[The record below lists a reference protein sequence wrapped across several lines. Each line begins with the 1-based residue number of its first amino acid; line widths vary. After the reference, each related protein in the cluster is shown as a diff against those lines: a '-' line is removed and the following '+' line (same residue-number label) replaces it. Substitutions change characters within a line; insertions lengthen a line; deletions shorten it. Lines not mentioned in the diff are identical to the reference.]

1 MPKKI
6 TFGEDVKKGR
16 AINQVYFSELCH
28 IIYEPLVINVRQ
40 HIAGEVKTVL
50 MDALFHNQ
58 RSSSSYHKR
67 EMVFRDCSEDRRATP
82 EETKVFREAQAQY
95 EASKLRTGD
104 SVPQTEPETTLEELV

>member
-16 AINQVYFSELCH
+16 AINQVYFSELFH
-28 IIYEPLVINVRQ
+28 IIYEPLAINVKQ

-67 EMVFRDCSEDRRATP
+67 ETVFSDCSEDRRATP
-82 EETKVFREAQAQY
+82 EETKVFREAQTKYRESQANISIP
-95 EASKLRTGD
+95 ESE
-104 SVPQTEPETTLEELV
+104 TEKTLEELV